1 MAADTLGVLLSDHH
15 RSRRATGADLEL
27 ALALAETG
35 ARLARRR
42 FDQGRLHV
50 SLKPDGALVSDV
62 DMAVEHEIRA
72 RLELE
77 RPDDGVI
84 GEEFGVTGNRRN
96 RWVIDPICGTHNLVR
111 GDPRWA
117 VMVALEVGG
126 RLEAGVVAAPALGRC
141 WWAAR
146 GMGAF
151 ADGRPMHR
159 RWGSGVAAARLT
171 ARASRELVRL
181 GPAHPLT
188 RHLGGLRVVTSPL
201 PWPELAVADGSADI
215 DLRLDARPWE
225 LAALGAILTEAG
237 GAVTDLRGA
246 LRIDGGSA
254 LVARAGLH
262 AELLGTAASRV
273 QGPARTRRA
282 AVGEPTPVAL
292 LG

>member
-1 MAADTLGVLLSDHH
+1 MLLSDHH
-15 RSRRATGADLEL
+15 RSRRATGADLDL

-50 SLKPDGALVSDV
+50 SLKSDGALVSDA

-77 RPDDGVI
+77 RPEDGI
-84 GEEFGVTGNRRN
+84 LGEEFGVTGSRRA
-96 RWVIDPICGTHNLVR
+96 RWIIDPICGTHNLVR

-126 RLEAGVVAAPALGRC
+126 RLEAGVVAAPALERR

-151 ADGRPMHR
+151 ADGRPMRR
-159 RWGSGVAAARLT
+159 RWGRDVATLRVT
-171 ARASRELVRL
+171 ARAGRELVRL

-188 RHLGGLRVVTSPL
+188 QVLGRLQMVTSAL
-201 PWPELAVADGSADI
+201 PWPELAVAEGSADI
-215 DLRLDARPWE
+215 DLRLNAHPWE
-225 LAALGAILTEAG
+225 LAALGAILAEAG
-237 GAVTDLRGA
+237 GAMTDLRGA
-246 LRIDGGSA
+246 PRIDGGSA
-254 LVARAGLH
+254 LVASAGLH

-273 QGPARTRRA
+273 QTPARTRRA
-282 AVGEPTPVAL
+282 AVGEAPRVAL